1 MEAPV
6 ISDALIRWLDEV
18 FPEEIPMTESPVDY
32 YRAQG
37 RKVIINRL
45 RIENRKQSK

>member
-1 MEAPV
+1 METPT

-18 FPEEIPMTESPVDY
+18 FSEELPMTDSPVDY

-37 RKVIINRL
+37 RKVVINRL
-45 RIENRKQSK
+45 RIENRKQNR